1 MGKWGDLAPSHSQ
14 QWRRDSNSAE
24 GTRKPKLSVPVLW
37 WVRWGEGWLPHLWG
51 CFTHVS
57 PSSSA
62 RVATAMSA
70 DKGCSMEHTMGYR
83 GVGRFRRGKSEPIVG
98 VGYMGSKGPGQRK
111 DVGEAK
117 PADPRL
123 TPTSRP
129 SHLLCHLPLFLGP
142 FFI

>member
-1 MGKWGDLAPSHSQ
+1 MLQVTASCGDRTLTHI
-14 QWRRDSNSAE
+14 E
-24 GTRKPKLSVPVLW
+24 KTRKPKPSVPVLG
-37 WVRWGEGWLPHLWG
+37 WVMSVEGWVPHLWWG
-51 CFTHVS
+51 GFTYVS

-83 GVGRFRRGKSEPIVG
+83 GVGRFRRGKREPIVG

-111 DVGEAK
+111 DMGEAR
-117 PADPRL
+117 PADPQP

-129 SHLLCHLPLFLGP
+129 SHLL
-142 FFI
+142 